1 MARSLRRI
9 AVPEPLANFI
19 AGELARAIEA
29 GEYRPGERLGE
40 AELALRFGVSRAPVR
55 EALRI
60 LTKDEVVV
68 QRPRRGVTVVDLSPV
83 ELDEMFE
90 VRSAL
95 YAAVVRLFTRRAS
108 PEMIAGYATL
118 VDRVTELARDPEIS
132 PRVFAQTTQAA
143 SVFLVTQCGN
153 ARLQAMFG
161 KITRQAYRFYAEKA
175 HSTARHRRHLAKLVR
190 EMLAVMREGDAER
203 ASMIAWRITEANQ
216 AAARAALAR
225 AALARDDTPP

>member
-1 MARSLRRI
+1 MVSAQRRI
-9 AVPEPLANFI
+9 ALPEPLADFI

-40 AELALRFGVSRAPVR
+40 AEIALRFGVSRAPVR

-60 LTKDEVVV
+60 LMKDEIVV

-108 PEMIAGYATL
+108 PGMISGYAAL
-118 VDRVTELARDPEIS
+118 CDRVS
-132 PRVFAQTTQAA
+132 
-143 SVFLVTQCGN
+143 
-153 ARLQAMFG
+153 
-161 KITRQAYRFYAEKA
+161 
-175 HSTARHRRHLAKLVR
+175 
-190 EMLAVMREGDAER
+190 
-203 ASMIAWRITEANQ
+203 
-216 AAARAALAR
+216 
-225 AALARDDTPP
+225 